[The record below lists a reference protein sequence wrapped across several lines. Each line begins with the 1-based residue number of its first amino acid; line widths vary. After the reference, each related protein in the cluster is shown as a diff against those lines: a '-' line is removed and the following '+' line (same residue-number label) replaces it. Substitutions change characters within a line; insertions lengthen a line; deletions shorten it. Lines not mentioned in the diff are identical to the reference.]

1 MRKLRSFCG
10 SRAHATLAPWLALRN
25 RDDSVQV
32 YLARHLTI
40 STTMCV
46 DRLVVL
52 SERKA
57 DPIEWTVTDD
67 WPNDVPVTEAEMDV
81 FEAWFGDVF
90 DTLFATRH

>member
-1 MRKLRSFCG
+1 VRRPARRVK
-10 SRAHATLAPWLALRN
+10 RAA
-25 RDDSVQV
+25 
-32 YLARHLTI
+32 
-40 STTMCV
+40 
-46 DRLVVL
+46 
-52 SERKA
+52 KA

>member
-1 MRKLRSFCG
+1 MARSQK
-10 SRAHATLAPWLALRN
+10 SRRQRAGLFGTAP
-25 RDDSVQV
+25 DDLYDYVRRP
-32 YLARHLTI
+32 ARR
-40 STTMCV
+40 V
-46 DRLVVL
+46 
-52 SERKA
+52 ERAAKA